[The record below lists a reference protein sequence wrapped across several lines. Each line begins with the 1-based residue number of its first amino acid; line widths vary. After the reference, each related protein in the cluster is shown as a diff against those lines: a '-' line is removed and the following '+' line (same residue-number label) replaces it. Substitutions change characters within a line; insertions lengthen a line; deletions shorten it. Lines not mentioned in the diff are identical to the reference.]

1 MLLPLNGLSFSL
13 VYVSIFGDLFST
25 LSKLQSGDRATVLCF
40 VEFTDANCAATA
52 MEALQGK
59 VHRE

>member
-25 LSKLQSGDRATVLCF
+25 LSKLQSGDRVTVLCF

-52 MEALQGK
+52 MEALQG
-59 VHRE
+59 